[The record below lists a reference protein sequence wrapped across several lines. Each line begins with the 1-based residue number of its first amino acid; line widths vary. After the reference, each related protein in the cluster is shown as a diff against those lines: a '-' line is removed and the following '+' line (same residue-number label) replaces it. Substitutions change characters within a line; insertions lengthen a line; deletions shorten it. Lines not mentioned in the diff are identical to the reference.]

1 MLRRAT
7 FANIAPPIVSVGAT
21 IARLSTPVH
30 ILCKSAARARSG
42 SAIHGGNTLSA
53 TGIPRDVDVISAVEV
68 DARTT
73 STADAQ
79 QIWQAAQ
86 EELRFQLARPGYETW
101 LANAVLVDSDGHTF
115 TIGVPTRLARDWVT
129 ERYVAVIREVLSG
142 LLASD
147 CDVVITVDPAA
158 VPPPDEP
165 APFAEAPE
173 PVYGIVGETAIDGS
187 NAARLN
193 PNFMFSTFVV
203 GNSSRFAHAACRAVA
218 DAPGKAYNPL
228 FLYGGVGLGKTHL
241 MHAIGHAVRE
251 GHRRPPKVAYI
262 TSEKFMNEM
271 IGSIQENRTSDFRT
285 RYRTVDVLLIDDIQF
300 LAGKDR
306 TQEEFFHTFNAL
318 HEIQKQI
325 VVSSDRP
332 PKDIPTLEDRLRSR
346 FEGGLMA
353 DIQPPDFETRLAIL
367 NTKLG
372 VHGSLVP
379 DEVCSFIA
387 HKIQKNIRELEGALI
402 RVLAHASINGRAVTL
417 EAAQTILRDIIP
429 VGDISPVSID
439 VIQET
444 VAAYFNISVDEMK
457 GKRRDKHIVFPR
469 QVAMYIVREETESS
483 LPVIGTAFGG
493 RDHTT
498 ALHAIE
504 KITDLVLEDARLQGD
519 LRQIRQRLHEH

>member
-1 MLRRAT
+1 
-7 FANIAPPIVSVGAT
+7 
-21 IARLSTPVH
+21 
-30 ILCKSAARARSG
+30 
-42 SAIHGGNTLSA
+42 
-53 TGIPRDVDVISAVEV
+53 
-68 DARTT
+68 
-73 STADAQ
+73 
-79 QIWQAAQ
+79 
-86 EELRFQLARPGYETW
+86 
-101 LANAVLVDSDGHTF
+101 
-115 TIGVPTRLARDWVT
+115 
-129 ERYVAVIREVLSG
+129 
-142 LLASD
+142 
-147 CDVVITVDPAA
+147 
-158 VPPPDEP
+158 
-165 APFAEAPE
+165 
-173 PVYGIVGETAIDGS
+173 
-187 NAARLN
+187 
-193 PNFMFSTFVV
+193 MFSTFVV

-241 MHAIGHAVRE
+241 MQAIGHAVRE
-251 GHRRPPKVAYI
+251 GHRRPPKVAYV

-271 IGSIQENRTSDFRT
+271 IGSIQENRTSEFRT

-372 VHGSLVP
+372 VHSSLVP
-379 DEVCSFIA
+379 DDVCSFIA
-387 HKIQKNIRELEGALI
+387 HKIQRNIRELEGALI
-402 RVLAHASINGRAVTL
+402 RVLAHASINGRAVTV
-417 EAAQTILRDIIP
+417 EAAQTILADIIP
-429 VGDISPVSID
+429 VGDSTPVSIEL
-439 VIQET
+439 IQET
-444 VAAYFNISVDEMK
+444 VAAYFKISVEEMK

-483 LPVIGTAFGG
+483 LPVIGVAFGG

-504 KITDLVLEDARLQGD
+504 KITDLALEDARLQGD
-519 LRQIRQRLHEH
+519 LRQIRQRIHQR

>member
-1 MLRRAT
+1 MAGGG
-7 FANIAPPIVSVGAT
+7 V
-21 IARLSTPVH
+21 RL
-30 ILCKSAARARSG
+30 
-42 SAIHGGNTLSA
+42 AIHHGGDDLSA
-53 TGIPRDVDVISAVEV
+53 TGIPGDVKVIAQADI
-68 DARTT
+68 DAPA
-73 STADAQ
+73 STLGEAQ
-79 QIWQAAQ
+79 QIWQSAQ

-101 LANAVLVDSDGHTF
+101 LANAVLVESDGHTF
-115 TIGVPTRLARDWVT
+115 TIGVPTRLARDWLI
-129 ERYVAVIREVLSG
+129 ERYAPVIRETISG
-142 LLASD
+142 LLGHD
-147 CDVVITVDPAA
+147 CEVVITVDPAA
-158 VPPPDEP
+158 GPPPDEP
-165 APFAEAPE
+165 APIADAPE
-173 PVYGIVGETAIDGS
+173 PAYGIVGESATDGS
-187 NAARLN
+187 NATRLN
-193 PNFMFSTFVV
+193 PNFTFSNFVV

-271 IGSIQENRTSDFRT
+271 IGSIQANRTSDFRT
-285 RYRTVDVLLIDDIQF
+285 RYRSVDVLLIDDIQF

-372 VHGSLVP
+372 PHSSLVQE
-379 DEVCSFIA
+379 DVCSFIA
-387 HKIQKNIRELEGALI
+387 HKIQRNIRELEGALI
-402 RVLAHASINGRAVTL
+402 RVLAHASINGQPVTL
-417 EAAQTILRDIIP
+417 EAAQIILRDIIP
-429 VGDISPVSID
+429 VGDSTPVSIEL
-439 VIQET
+439 IQET
-444 VAAYFNISVDEMK
+444 VAGYFNISMEEMK

-483 LPVIGTAFGG
+483 LPVIGNAFGG

-504 KITDLVLEDARLQGD
+504 KITDLVLEDARLQAD

>member
-1 MLRRAT
+1 M
-7 FANIAPPIVSVGAT
+7 
-21 IARLSTPVH
+21 
-30 ILCKSAARARSG
+30 
-42 SAIHGGNTLSA
+42 SA
-53 TGIPRDVDVISAVEV
+53 TGIPRQVEGQAPV
-68 DARTT
+68 ETDARPFAV
-73 STADAQ
+73 ADPQ
-79 QIWQAAQ
+79 QIWQVAQ

-101 LANAVLVDSDGHTF
+101 LAKAVLVECDGQTF
-115 TIGVPTRLARDWVT
+115 TIGVATRLARDWVR
-129 ERYVAVIREVLSG
+129 EKYVPVIREILSG
-142 LLASD
+142 LVSHD
-147 CDVVITVDPAA
+147 CDVVVTVDPAA
-158 VPPPDEP
+158 VPPLDEP
-165 APFAEAPE
+165 APLADAPE
-173 PVYGIVGETAIDGS
+173 PSSGGNGESANDGS
-187 NAARLN
+187 NASRLN
-193 PNFMFSTFVV
+193 PNFTFSTFVV

-241 MHAIGHAVRE
+241 MHAIGAAVRA
-251 GHRRPPKVAYI
+251 GHRRPPLVAYI

-271 IGSIQENRTSDFRT
+271 ITSIQENRTNDFRT
-285 RYRTVDVLLIDDIQF
+285 RYRNVDVLLIDDIQF

-318 HEIQKQI
+318 HEVQKQI

-372 VHGSLVP
+372 VHGALVP

-402 RVLAHASINGRAVTL
+402 RVLAHASIGGHPVTL

-429 VGDISPVSID
+429 VGDSTPVSID
-439 VIQET
+439 VIQAT
-444 VAAYFNISVDEMK
+444 VAEYYNISLEEMK

-469 QVAMYIVREETESS
+469 QVAMYITREETESS
-483 LPVIGTAFGG
+483 LPVIGAAFGG

-498 ALHAIE
+498 AMHAIE
-504 KITDLVLEDARLQGD
+504 KITDLVLEDVRLQAD
-519 LRQIRQRLHEH
+519 IRQLIQRLHSR

>member
-1 MLRRAT
+1 MGSLIHSCAH
-7 FANIAPPIVSVGAT
+7 PVQKLVSGGG
-21 IARLSTPVH
+21 RL
-30 ILCKSAARARSG
+30 
-42 SAIHGGNTLSA
+42 AIHHEGDDLSA
-53 TGIPRDVDVISAVEV
+53 TGIPGDVQVIAQADI
-68 DARTT
+68 DARA
-73 STADAQ
+73 STPGGMQ

-101 LANAVLVDSDGHTF
+101 LANAVLVESDGHTF
-115 TIGVPTRLARDWVT
+115 TIGVPTRLARDWLT
-129 ERYVAVIREVLSG
+129 ERYAAVIRETISG
-142 LLASD
+142 LLSRD
-147 CDVVITVDPAA
+147 CEVVITVDPAA
-158 VPPPDEP
+158 GPPPDEP
-165 APFAEAPE
+165 APIADAPE
-173 PVYGIVGETAIDGS
+173 PAYGIVGESATDGS
-187 NAARLN
+187 NATRLN
-193 PNFMFSTFVV
+193 PNFTFSTFVV
-203 GNSSRFAHAACRAVA
+203 GNSSRFAHAACQAVA

-271 IGSIQENRTSDFRT
+271 IGSIQSNRTSDFRT
-285 RYRTVDVLLIDDIQF
+285 RYRSVDVLLIDDIQF

-372 VHGSLVP
+372 PHSSLVQE
-379 DEVCSFIA
+379 DVCSFIA
-387 HKIQKNIRELEGALI
+387 HKIQRNIRELEGALI
-402 RVLAHASINGRAVTL
+402 RVLAHASINGQPVTL
-417 EAAQTILRDIIP
+417 EAAQIILRDIIP
-429 VGDISPVSID
+429 VGDSTPVSIEL
-439 VIQET
+439 IQET
-444 VAAYFNISVDEMK
+444 VAAYFNISVEEMK

>member
-1 MLRRAT
+1 VQKL
-7 FANIAPPIVSVGAT
+7 VSGGG
-21 IARLSTPVH
+21 RL
-30 ILCKSAARARSG
+30 
-42 SAIHGGNTLSA
+42 AIHHEGDDLSA
-53 TGIPRDVDVISAVEV
+53 TGIPGDVQVIAQADI
-68 DARTT
+68 DARA
-73 STADAQ
+73 STPGGMQ

-101 LANAVLVDSDGHTF
+101 LANAVLVESDGHTF
-115 TIGVPTRLARDWVT
+115 TIGVPTRLARDWLT
-129 ERYVAVIREVLSG
+129 ERYAAVIRETISG
-142 LLASD
+142 LLSRD
-147 CDVVITVDPAA
+147 CEVVITVDPAA
-158 VPPPDEP
+158 GPPPDEP
-165 APFAEAPE
+165 APIADAPE
-173 PVYGIVGETAIDGS
+173 PAYGIVGESATDGS
-187 NAARLN
+187 NATRLN
-193 PNFMFSTFVV
+193 PNFTFSTFVV
-203 GNSSRFAHAACRAVA
+203 GNSSRFAHAACQAVA

-271 IGSIQENRTSDFRT
+271 IGSIQSNRTSDFRT
-285 RYRTVDVLLIDDIQF
+285 RYRSVDVLLIDDIQF

-372 VHGSLVP
+372 PHSSLVQE
-379 DEVCSFIA
+379 DVCSFIA
-387 HKIQKNIRELEGALI
+387 HKIQRNIRELEGALI
-402 RVLAHASINGRAVTL
+402 RVLAHASINGQPVTL
-417 EAAQTILRDIIP
+417 EAAQIILRDIIP
-429 VGDISPVSID
+429 VGDSTPVSIEL
-439 VIQET
+439 IQET
-444 VAAYFNISVDEMK
+444 VAAYFNISVEEMK

>member
-1 MLRRAT
+1 L
-7 FANIAPPIVSVGAT
+7 
-21 IARLSTPVH
+21 
-30 ILCKSAARARSG
+30 
-42 SAIHGGNTLSA
+42 AIHHRGDGLSA
-53 TGIPRDVDVISAVEV
+53 TGIPRQLDASAPA
-68 DARTT
+68 DAEARAQT
-73 STADAQ
+73 STDAQ

-101 LANAVLVDSDGHTF
+101 LANAVLVESDGHTF
-115 TIGVPTRLARDWVT
+115 TIGVPTRLARDWLT
-129 ERYVAVIREVLSG
+129 ERYVPVIREILSG
-142 LLASD
+142 LLARD
-147 CDVVITVDPAA
+147 CEVVITVDPAA
-158 VPPPDEP
+158 LPPPDEP
-165 APFAEAPE
+165 APIADAPA
-173 PVYGIVGETAIDGS
+173 PAYGIVGEPASDGS
-187 NAARLN
+187 NATRLN

-241 MHAIGHAVRE
+241 MQAIGHAVRE

-271 IGSIQENRTSDFRT
+271 IGSIQENRTSEFRM

-353 DIQPPDFETRLAIL
+353 DIEPPDFETRLAIL

-402 RVLAHASINGRAVTL
+402 RVLAHASVNGHAVTL
-417 EAAQTILRDIIP
+417 EEAHTILRDIIP
-429 VGDISPVSID
+429 VADSSPVSID

-444 VAAYFNISVDEMK
+444 VASYYNISVDEMK

-469 QVAMYIVREETESS
+469 QVAMYITREETESS

-504 KITDLVLEDARLQGD
+504 KITDLVLEDSRLQGD
-519 LRQIRQRLHEH
+519 LRQIRERLHQH